1 MSMND
6 REPCPWR
13 IVDDVGGAFCMGAI
27 GGGTFHIISGA
38 WKAPKNSRLKGAL
51 NACTARGPVLG
62 GQFAVWGGIFACC
75 DCSLTAIRQKE
86 DPWNSIIS
94 GAATGGI
101 LAARAGPKAMAQ
113 AAVVG
118 GVLLGLIEG
127 MGVMMNKMMSPGLPS
142 PEEMAAMGA
151 HDPTAPPTSG
161 GIGLS
166 ASAATAPPSLGMDT
180 SSSTDGRDPFEI
192 LAGAG
197 GDSSKRDIYTSDS
210 GNTSDGNF
218 ETFGSETKFSNE
230 IPTKN
235 TVSKENQGGWWPF
248 GSSGK

>member
-13 IVDDVGGAFCMGAI
+13 IVDDVGGAFAMGAV
-27 GGGTFHIISGA
+27 GGGTFHLIRGA
-38 WKAPKNSRLKGAL
+38 WVAPKNSRLSGAL
-51 NACTARGPVLG
+51 NAATARGPVLG
-62 GQFAVWGGIFACC
+62 GQFAVWGGIFACF

-94 GAATGGI
+94 GAATGGV

-113 AAVVG
+113 SAVVG

-127 MGVMMNKMMSPGLPS
+127 MGIMFTKMMAQDMPS

-151 HDPTAPPTSG
+151 QDVTAPPTTGGVGLSATATAPPTS
-161 GIGLS
+161 
-166 ASAATAPPSLGMDT
+166 APEPSET
-180 SSSTDGRDPFEI
+180 VSDGRDPFAI
-192 LAGAG
+192 LA
-197 GDSSKRDIYTSDS
+197 GDSSKQDIYTSDS

-218 ETFGSETKFSNE
+218 DTFGSETQFSSNSSSSNVVPE
-230 IPTKN
+230 K
-235 TVSKENQGGWWPF
+235 KGFWPF
-248 GSSGK
+248 GSK